1 MSFGRA
7 GMRCPLIA
15 LCLVIAR
22 GAGAQFRTDPLP
34 PARVGLTAGV
44 SFARVAGDGF
54 ADVTIRRGF
63 VGGAS
68 VITPFTET
76 TAFQLE
82 ALYAMKGASLRN
94 GAGSTA
100 SVGLDYVEI
109 PLMLRR
115 DVRLSNGMRPF
126 AYSGPALNLKVLER
140 DDPAAGEFKTVDVGW
155 VFGGGL
161 AFAAG
166 RRAITI
172 GARYEV
178 GLRNITTV
186 GDTKNR
192 VLSFVASV
200 EVPLPRRPSG
210 ATRVFRRSFR

>member
-1 MSFGRA
+1 MPFGRVA
-7 GMRCPLIA
+7 VRCPLIA

-22 GAGAQFRTDPLP
+22 DAGAQFRSDPLP
-34 PARVGLTAGV
+34 PARVGLTGGV
-44 SFARVAGDGF
+44 SFARVAGEGF
-54 ADVTIRRGF
+54 ADVTMRRGF

-68 VITPFTET
+68 VISPFSENM
-76 TAFQLE
+76 AFQLE
-82 ALYAMKGASLRN
+82 ALYAMKGALLRN

-109 PLMLRR
+109 PLMLRG

-140 DDPAAGEFKTVDVGW
+140 DDPAGEFKTVDVGW

-166 RRAITI
+166 RRAISI

-192 VLSFVASV
+192 VLSLVASV
-200 EVPLPRRPSG
+200 EVPLPRGPSR
-210 ATRVFRRSFR
+210 ATPGFRRSFQ

>member
-1 MSFGRA
+1 
-7 GMRCPLIA
+7 MRRC
-15 LCLVIAR
+15 
-22 GAGAQFRTDPLP
+22 
-34 PARVGLTAGV
+34 
-44 SFARVAGDGF
+44 
-54 ADVTIRRGF
+54 F

-82 ALYAMKGASLRN
+82 ALYAMK
-94 GAGSTA
+94 
-100 SVGLDYVEI
+100 
-109 PLMLRR
+109 
-115 DVRLSNGMRPF
+115 
-126 AYSGPALNLKVLER
+126 
-140 DDPAAGEFKTVDVGW
+140 GEFKTVDVGW

-192 VLSFVASV
+192 ALSLVASV
-200 EVPLPRRPSG
+200 EVPLPRRQSG
-210 ATRVFRRSFR
+210 ATRGFRRVLP